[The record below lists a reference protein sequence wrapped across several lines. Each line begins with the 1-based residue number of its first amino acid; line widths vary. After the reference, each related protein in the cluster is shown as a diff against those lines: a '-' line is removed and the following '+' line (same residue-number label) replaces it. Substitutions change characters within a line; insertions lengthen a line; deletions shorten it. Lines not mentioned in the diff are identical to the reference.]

1 MPKPTRRLIQNA
13 KHRIPEKVVRQVTVR
28 VDEAALLAAAQVVE
42 VWVDVVAR
50 FEVADRPGAA
60 FGQV

>member
-1 MPKPTRRLIQNA
+1 M
-13 KHRIPEKVVRQVTVR
+13 R